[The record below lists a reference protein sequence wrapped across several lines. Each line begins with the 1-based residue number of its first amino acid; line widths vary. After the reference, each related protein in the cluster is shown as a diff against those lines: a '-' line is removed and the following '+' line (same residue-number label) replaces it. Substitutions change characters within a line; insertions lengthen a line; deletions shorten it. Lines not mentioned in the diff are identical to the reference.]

1 MKVTGIYENGVLTE
15 ERPGAISPPKELWE
29 KRKGGLVIV
38 ECPQRIPCN
47 PCNTSCPT
55 GAIKE
60 FADINDV
67 PSIDYGKCTGCG
79 LCVAKCPGLAC
90 FVADLTYGGGQALM
104 KLPHEMLPAP
114 AKNQRVACLGRTGE
128 IICEGI
134 VADITEPLKDR
145 TKVVHVVVPVEKAA
159 EVRAIKVVG

>member
-1 MKVTGIYENGVLTE
+1 MKVTGVYENGVLTE
-15 ERPGAISPPKELWE
+15 ERPGAIKPPKDLWE
-29 KRKGGLVIV
+29 GKINGLVIV

-55 GAIKE
+55 GAIKA

-67 PSIDYGKCTGCG
+67 PAIDYGKCTGCA

-90 FVADLTYGGGQALM
+90 FVADLTYGDGQALM
-104 KLPHEMLPAP
+104 KLPYEMLPLP
-114 AKNQRVACLGRTGE
+114 DKDQRVKCLGRTGE
-128 IICEGI
+128 TICEGI
-134 VADITEPLKDR
+134 VVTVAEPLKDR
-145 TKVVHVVVPVEKAA
+145 TKVVHVVIPAEKVG